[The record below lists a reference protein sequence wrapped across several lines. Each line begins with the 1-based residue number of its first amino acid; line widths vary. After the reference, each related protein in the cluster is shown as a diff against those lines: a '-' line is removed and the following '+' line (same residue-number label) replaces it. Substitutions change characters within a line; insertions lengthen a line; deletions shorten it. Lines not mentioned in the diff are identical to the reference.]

1 MHEYVLKAK
10 SERFLCK
17 IDGEC
22 DSPFSFSIN
31 VIHQIRIQ
39 SITVISR
46 SNFHDITYGTS
57 MTVAKPRSDFKLTTD
72 TPYLAITGELWGFCC
87 KDMRGNWP
95 RYNGTALY
103 FASALQ
109 NLIHVLVKTRIN
121 LVRYNDAYM
130 PPKRCNHWLRGCFVT
145 CHDDVIK
152 WKYFL
157 RYCPWWGESTGDRW
171 IPLTKAS
178 NAELWY
184 FLWSEPV
191 QTAEQTIETPVI
203 WEVIVLIKT
212 SLYCRHQTITWTSSD
227 FLYRLHS

>member
-121 LVRYNDAYM
+121 LVRYNDAYTL
-130 PPKRCNHWLRGCFVT
+130 KRKCHHFDEIFITGCTESCHFDNFRCSQWWRFHQNEDIFVS
-145 CHDDVIK
+145 V
-152 WKYFL
+152 Y
-157 RYCPWWGESTGDRW
+157 
-171 IPLTKAS
+171 AS
-178 NAELWY
+178 
-184 FLWSEPV
+184 
-191 QTAEQTIETPVI
+191 ETM
-203 WEVIVLIKT
+203 
-212 SLYCRHQTITWTSSD
+212 
-227 FLYRLHS
+227 